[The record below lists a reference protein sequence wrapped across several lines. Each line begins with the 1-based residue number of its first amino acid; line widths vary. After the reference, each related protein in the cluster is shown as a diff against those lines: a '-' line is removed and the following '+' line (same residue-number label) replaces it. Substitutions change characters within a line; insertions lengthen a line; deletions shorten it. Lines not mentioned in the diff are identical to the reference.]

1 MDNPAIFVILFFGF
15 FYMIMLGVSVLMY
28 VLQSLAL
35 YRLAKNRGIAN
46 YGLAWVPVGSS
57 WLLGKLADDVNICR
71 RNKKTHFARN
81 LLILNLVYIG
91 SFFVLYIGAI
101 AVGISIGLQEAT
113 HGYSAAMAPGAIIL
127 IVLLYLALVGV
138 MIAMMVLT
146 YMALYRVY
154 YGYAEENAVL
164 YLVLSIF
171 ISFTQPI
178 IMFIIRNRKLLPP
191 DPSTF
196 QQNGYPNMYTTVSTE
211 DGNVNQQ

>member
-1 MDNPAIFVILFFGF
+1 MDPAIFAILFLGF

>member
-196 QQNGYPNMYTTVSTE
+196 QENGYPNMYTTVSPE
-211 DGNVNQQ
+211 QGNHYQQ